1 MSSKFSIKLKQYGK
15 KKEKR
20 EKEKSYV
27 YIYIIFEENRKINHI
42 LITNNSINILTY

>member
-1 MSSKFSIKLKQYGK
+1 ME